1 MIVTRRRFI
10 TSLATGLLVAPSIVR
25 ASSLMPV
32 RAPRLSA
39 EEWFIRSLQAGIE
52 VTHRQIEGNLLGQ
65 TGGLMQSMLQNKWII
80 GAQVL
85 DRELPSL

>member
-1 MIVTRRRFI
+1 MLDRRQFLRAALF
-10 TSLATGLLVAPSIVR
+10 VAAAPVIVR

-52 VTHRQIEGNLLGQ
+52 ATHRRIEGNLLGQ

-85 DRELPSL
+85 DHELPSL